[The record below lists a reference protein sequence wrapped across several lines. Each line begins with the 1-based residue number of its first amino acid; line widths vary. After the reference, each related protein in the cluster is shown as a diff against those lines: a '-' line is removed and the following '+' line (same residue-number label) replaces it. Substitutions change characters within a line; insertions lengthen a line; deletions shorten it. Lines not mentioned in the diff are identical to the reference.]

1 MEAKVNLAAKQVQ
14 PSLAAVTGT
23 YGAVKKP
30 HGYTAGGRAPYGRGG
45 RGNNAGRG
53 NKGRGRSHQYSDSC
67 TAAASPAQG
76 ADTEPLVTVLSTMW
90 VRLQV
95 PEHIML
101 LRSVPTA
108 TLLGTPSM
116 TVESWRH

>member
-1 MEAKVNLAAKQVQ
+1 MQELDSVISAAEEMDAKLNLAAKQVQ

-23 YGAVKKP
+23 YAAARKTRGN
-30 HGYTAGGRAPYGRGG
+30 TTGGRAPYARGGRGNNAS

-53 NKGRGRSHQYSDSC
+53 NKGRVCSHQYSDPC

-76 ADTEPLVTVLSTMW
+76 ANAEPIGEPPALSTMW

-95 PEHIML
+95 PEHTML
-101 LRSVPTA
+101 
-108 TLLGTPSM
+108 
-116 TVESWRH
+116 H